1 MPVLIEPMENIPVAY
16 SRVKI
21 VDATGNFAGT
31 TMRVA
36 KAVDIKHSLNNKTV
50 DVFGVLE
57 VKMLLWTEQFQ
68 KHKLL
73 LHTFPANHQIR
84 NE

>member
-1 MPVLIEPMENIPVAY
+1 MIEPMENIPVAY

-21 VDATGNFAGT
+21 IDATGNFTGT

-36 KAVDIKHSLNNKTV
+36 KAVDIKHSLNNKNI

-57 VKMLLWTEQFQ
+57 VKVPLRTELFP
-68 KHKLL
+68 KH
-73 LHTFPANHQIR
+73 I
-84 NE
+84 

>member
-16 SRVKI
+16 SRLKI

-36 KAVDIKHSLNNKTV
+36 KAVDIKHSLNNKNV

-57 VKMLLWTEQFQ
+57 VKNTVVDWTIS
-68 KHKLL
+68 KTYKLL
-73 LHTFPANHQIR
+73 MYTFPADHQV
-84 NE
+84 

>member
-1 MPVLIEPMENIPVAY
+1 MPVMIEPMENIPVAY

-21 VDATGNFAGT
+21 IDATGNFAGT

-36 KAVDIKHSLNNKTV
+36 KAADIKHSLNNKNI

-57 VKMLLWTEQFQ
+57 VKVIFC
-68 KHKLL
+68 
-73 LHTFPANHQIR
+73 
-84 NE
+84 